1 MIDNFVQHGEPSPP
15 RVRPGRW
22 WALAMIVLMLDV
34 TSKAAIS
41 TLMPYGESIPLADYF
56 NLVHARNTG
65 AAFSFLANAGGWQ
78 RYFFITL
85 AFGVSM
91 WLAFELRKQL
101 STLSAWA
108 YSLILGGALGNAID
122 RLLRGHVV
130 DYLDFHLGGWHWP
143 AFNAADIGIV
153 CGAVLLVVESLL
165 STVDASKESP
175 KTITTAARSKST
187 RQF

>member
-1 MIDNFVQHGEPSPP
+1 MIDNFIQYGEPLPLRARP
-15 RVRPGRW
+15 RRW
-22 WALAMIVLMLDV
+22 WALAMRVLILDA

-41 TLMPYGESIPLADYF
+41 TLMKYGASIPLTGYF

-78 RYFFITL
+78 RYFFIAL
-85 AFGVSM
+85 AFGVSI
-91 WLAFELRKQL
+91 WLTLELRKQL
-101 STLSAWA
+101 PTLSAWA

-122 RLLRGHVV
+122 RLLRGHVI

-153 CGAVLLVVESLL
+153 CGAVLLVVEGLHP
-165 STVDASKESP
+165 TVDASKEKP
-175 KTITTAARSKST
+175 KTITTAARP
-187 RQF
+187 